1 MTVQAQCY
9 CNHFLGKCRVLKGEQ
24 RRPLRQSFC
33 RALQYSFL
41 SLLVND
47 NNTTWQVKLGRARRK
62 LRQSFGASYRSCRGW
77 LCSPWQR
84 CSNRQYQPSWAASW
98 AQGRTRCQYH
108 GGQGWDAPAQSRS
121 DQSPCR
127 ARCGAFRSCY
137 PNNLSWR
144 GQWTA
149 WPGWWHHGWRWPP
162 LWSTSHPDPHDRC
175 SHQWQQRPV
184 NQTKGQ

>member
-1 MTVQAQCY
+1 MV
-9 CNHFLGKCRVLKGEQ
+9 FLPCITILVSFSPGKRQQHHLTGEAG
-24 RRPLRQSFC
+24 QSEEKT
-33 RALQYSFL
+33 
-41 SLLVND
+41 D
-47 NNTTWQVKLGRARRK
+47 KW
-62 LRQSFGASYRSCRGW
+62 FGESYRSCRGW
-77 LCSPWQR
+77 LCSPLQR
-84 CSNRQYQPSWAASW
+84 CSNHRYRPSWAASW
-98 AQGRTRCQYH
+98 AQGRTQCQYH

-175 SHQWQQRPV
+175 SRQWQRRPV
-184 NQTKGQ
+184 NQTRGQKWAIWTNSNMGRQHL